1 MLKIGVI
8 GYGNRIT
15 PIVDKLIST
24 GEVVLAAITDIRNE
38 EISDTLKNK
47 GLEGVTF
54 YTDAEEMMQK
64 ESLDGVLVGTRCS
77 THTDYAVKV
86 SKFGLPMFLEK
97 PVCTNI
103 DDIARLYGILPCMND
118 KTVVSFPLRVTAVFE
133 KVKEIVDSGRLGKIE
148 HVQAYNNV
156 SYGRGYYH
164 KWYRDENETG
174 GLFLQKATHDLDYLC
189 ALLGDN
195 KPVRICAVKS
205 KQIFKGNEPAGK
217 KCAECEKAA
226 ECPESPENVRKL
238 GDRNIIGEYCCFAI
252 DTGNEDSG
260 SCIVEFE
267 SGMHVVYSQDFI
279 VRGLAGK
286 RGARLV
292 GYLGTLE
299 FDWNSNK
306 IMFYSH
312 TEMTKEEIIPDASAT
327 GHFGGDINLV
337 KNFVEVMKGTAK
349 PIATLEEGILSAK
362 LCLAAKQSSVEH
374 VFVDIQPRT

>member
-24 GEVVLAAITDIRNE
+24 GEVELAAITDVRNDEIRN
-38 EISDTLKNK
+38 TLEKK
-47 GLEGVTF
+47 GLECVTL
-54 YTDAEEMMQK
+54 YTDAEEMMRK
-64 ESLDGVLVGTRCS
+64 ESLDGVLIGTRCS

-97 PVCTNI
+97 PVCTNEV
-103 DDIARLYGILPCMND
+103 DLMRLCDILPYMND
-118 KTVVSFPLRVTAVFE
+118 KTVVSFPLRVTSIFE

-189 ALLGDN
+189 ALLGEN
-195 KPVRICAVKS
+195 KPVRLCAVKS

-238 GDRNIIGEYCCFAI
+238 CDRYIIGEYCCFAI

-306 IMFYSH
+306 IMVYSH
-312 TEMTKEEIIPDASAT
+312 TEMTKEEITPQASAA

-337 KNFVEVMKGTAK
+337 KNCVEVMKGTAK
-349 PIATLEEGILSAK
+349 PVATLEEGILSAK
-362 LCLAAKQSSVEH
+362 LCLAAKKSSEKH
-374 VFVDIQPRT
+374 IFVNI

>member
-24 GEVVLAAITDIRNE
+24 GEVKLAAITDIRND
-38 EISDTLKNK
+38 EIRNTLEKK
-47 GLEGVTF
+47 DLECVTL
-54 YTDAEEMMQK
+54 YTDAEEMMRK
-64 ESLDGVLVGTRCS
+64 ESLDGVLIGTRCS

-97 PVCTNI
+97 PVCTNEV
-103 DDIARLYGILPCMND
+103 DLMRLYGILPYMND
-118 KTVVSFPLRVTAVFE
+118 KTVVSFPLRVTSLFE
-133 KVKEIVDSGRLGKIE
+133 KVKEIVDSGRIGKIE
-148 HVQAYNNV
+148 HIQAYNNV

-195 KPVRICAVKS
+195 KPVRICAMKS
-205 KQIFKGNEPAGK
+205 KQIFKGDEPAGK
-217 KCAECEKAA
+217 KCAECERAA
-226 ECPESPENVRKL
+226 ECCESPENVKKL
-238 GDRNIIGEYCCFAI
+238 GDRYIIGEYCCFAV

-306 IMFYSH
+306 ITVYSH
-312 TEMTKEEIIPDASAT
+312 TEMTKEEITPQASAA

-349 PIATLEEGILSAK
+349 SIATLEEGILSAK
-362 LCLAAKQSSVEH
+362 LCLAAKKSSMEH
-374 VFVDIQPRT
+374 IFVDILS

>member
-24 GEVVLAAITDIRNE
+24 GEVMLVAITDIRNG
-38 EISDTLKNK
+38 EIRDTLGKK
-47 GLEGVTF
+47 GVEGVTL

-64 ESLDGVLVGTRCS
+64 ESLDGVLIGTRCS

-86 SKFGLPMFLEK
+86 SKFGLPLFLEK
-97 PVCTNI
+97 PVCTNEV
-103 DDIARLYGILPCMND
+103 DLARLYGILPYMND
-118 KTVVSFPLRVTAVFE
+118 KTVVSFPLRVTSIFE

-189 ALLGDN
+189 ALLEDN
-195 KPVRICAVKS
+195 KPVRICAMKS
-205 KQIFKGNEPAGK
+205 KQIFKGDEPAGK
-217 KCAECEKAA
+217 KCAECEKSA

-238 GDRNIIGEYCCFAI
+238 GDRNIIGEYCCFAV

-267 SGMHVVYSQDFI
+267 SGMHVVYSQNFI

-306 IMFYSH
+306 ITVYSH
-312 TEMTKEEIIPDASAT
+312 TEMKKEEITTDASAT

-337 KNFVEVMKGTAK
+337 RNFVEVMKGTAK
-349 PIATLEEGILSAK
+349 PVTTLEEGILSAK
-362 LCLAAKQSSVEH
+362 LCLAAKESSEKH
-374 VFVDIQPRT
+374 IFVDIQPST

>member
-15 PIVDKLIST
+15 TIVDKLIST
-24 GEVVLAAITDIRNE
+24 GEVMLVAITDIRNG
-38 EISDTLKNK
+38 EIRDTLGKK
-47 GLEGVTF
+47 GVEGVTL

-64 ESLDGVLVGTRCS
+64 ESLDGVLIGTRCS

-86 SKFGLPMFLEK
+86 SKFGLPLFLEK
-97 PVCTNI
+97 PVCTNEV
-103 DDIARLYGILPCMND
+103 DLARLYGILPYMND
-118 KTVVSFPLRVTAVFE
+118 KTVVSFPLRVTSIFE

-189 ALLGDN
+189 ALLEDN
-195 KPVRICAVKS
+195 KPVRICAMKS
-205 KQIFKGNEPAGK
+205 KQIFKGDEPAGK
-217 KCAECEKAA
+217 KCAECEKSA

-238 GDRNIIGEYCCFAI
+238 GDRNIIGEYCCFAV

-267 SGMHVVYSQDFI
+267 SGMHVVYSQNFI

-306 IMFYSH
+306 ITVYSH
-312 TEMTKEEIIPDASAT
+312 TEMKKDEITPDASAA

-349 PIATLEEGILSAK
+349 PVTTLEEGILSAK
-362 LCLAAKQSSVEH
+362 LCLAAKKSSVKH
-374 VFVDIQPRT
+374 VFVDIQP

>member
-24 GEVVLAAITDIRNE
+24 GEVKMVAITDIRND
-38 EISDTLKNK
+38 EIQETLDKK
-47 GLEGVTF
+47 GFKGVTL

-64 ESLDGVLVGTRCS
+64 ESLDGVLIGTRCS

-86 SKFGLPMFLEK
+86 AKYGLPLFLEK
-97 PVCTNI
+97 PVCTNEA
-103 DDIARLYGILPCMND
+103 DLARLYEILPCMND
-118 KTVVSFPLRVTAVFE
+118 KTVVSFPLRVTSIFE

-195 KPVRICAVKS
+195 KPVRICAMKS
-205 KQIFKGNEPAGK
+205 KQIFKGNEPVGK

-238 GDRNIIGEYCCFAI
+238 GDGFIIGEYCCFAT

-260 SCIVEFE
+260 SCIVGFE

-299 FDWNSNK
+299 FDWNINK
-306 IMFYSH
+306 ITVYSH
-312 TEMTKEEIIPDASAT
+312 TEKTKEEITPAASVA
-327 GHFGGDINLV
+327 GHFGGDVNLV
-337 KNFVEVMKGTAK
+337 ANFVDVMKGTAK
-349 PIATLEEGILSAK
+349 PVTTLA
-362 LCLAAKQSSVEH
+362 
-374 VFVDIQPRT
+374 